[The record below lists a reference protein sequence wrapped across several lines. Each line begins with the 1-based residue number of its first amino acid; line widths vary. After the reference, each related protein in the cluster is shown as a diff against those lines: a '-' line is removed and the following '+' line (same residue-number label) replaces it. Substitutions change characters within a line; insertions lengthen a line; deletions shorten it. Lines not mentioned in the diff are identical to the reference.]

1 MGAFFVRVLFSFDF
15 WHRRRA
21 NSSVCIKERKKERR
35 HNKDDQVA
43 IKQQQQL
50 SNKTLRYRAHLS
62 LSLSFFSPR
71 HPLPLFCI
79 RLLRPYILHLMCG
92 FFPLCLRNPLF
103 FYDRKVDGGA
113 HLLLQKIDRSDDI
126 KSDVKVKIYTYKKGS
141 ATFDR
146 CPLHRHSR
154 LQLLYTVVL
163 LSVSYVFRHF
173 LRSAKGAQ
181 VDEGNESKGGWPAEN
196 ENIKAVL

>member
-1 MGAFFVRVLFSFDF
+1 MGAFFGRVLFSFDF

-35 HNKDDQVA
+35 HIKDDQVA

-50 SNKTLRYRAHLS
+50 SNKTLRYRAH